1 MNPMQLIGMLKQS
14 QNPMAMLSNMANSNP
29 LMGRAMQMGKG
40 KSDDELKVIAQ
51 NLARQRGMNEKQFS
65 DFLSS
70 FGLNL

>member
-1 MNPMQLIGMLKQS
+1 MNPMQLIGMLKQA

-40 KSDDELKVIAQ
+40 KGDDEIKVIAQ

>member
-1 MNPMQLIGMLKQS
+1 
-14 QNPMAMLSNMANSNP
+14 MAMLSNMANSNP
-29 LMGRAMQMGKG
+29 LMGRAMQMGEG
-40 KSDDELKVIAQ
+40 KSDDELKAIAQ

>member
-1 MNPMQLIGMLKQS
+1 
-14 QNPMAMLSNMANSNP
+14 MLSNMANSNP